1 MKPRHAAALALV
13 GWYLMT
19 PQFNLEGKFDTSLPL
34 SKWMMT
40 GPVASQ
46 QECEHRRLRSFK
58 LLDDPAIRKQLKP
71 DIPKL
76 RAEAAR
82 RWPNQ
87 KFPAETEKDY
97 FDSIRKSFELSQ
109 CVSDDDPRL
118 KGN

>member
-1 MKPRHAAALALV
+1 
-13 GWYLMT
+13 
-19 PQFNLEGKFDTSLPL
+19 
-34 SKWMMT
+34 MT
-40 GPVASQ
+40 GPVVSQ

-97 FDSIRKSFELSQ
+97 FDNIRKSFELSQ